1 MMSRYI
7 LIYRIML
14 VNSFP
19 HQNKQKNVREG
30 NSYFPRTFLK
40 QVGHFFIN
48 FGCTQT
54 ECPNQRFEYSVSC
67 DKKEVSL

>member
-7 LIYRIML
+7 LIYWIML

-19 HQNKQKNVREG
+19 HQNKQKNVRED
-30 NSYFPRTFLK
+30 NSYFPRTILK
-40 QVGHFFIN
+40 QVGHYFIN
-48 FGCTQT
+48 FGCTQI
-54 ECPNQRFEYSVSC
+54 ECPNQRSEYSVSS